1 MWKINSHVVRS
12 GPRGNAIFNS
22 GSCQWSWITSH
33 YIILQHVTGRRI
45 RPQARRARQR
55 CLSLLVTAQGICA
68 CIRFGPNVD
77 SAQLLHFLD
86 TCHCI
91 WLFCNTLLDTL
102 LDTKHFLQDLDTSWT
117 LHPYKTCAHCI
128 FKAALV
134 YFLCMWSVQ
143 AWKIGNYHIY
153 CCASVTKQCSK
164 MHNTHS
170 KKV

>member
-33 YIILQHVTGRRI
+33 YIILQQVTGRRI

-68 CIRFGPNVD
+68 CVRFGPNVD

-102 LDTKHFLQDLDTSWT
+102 LDTKHFLQDLDTPSIQDLCT
-117 LHPYKTCAHCI
+117 LHFQGCIGILLVHVECTSLENWELPYLQR
-128 FKAALV
+128 FSGWLREW
-134 YFLCMWSVQ
+134 LQS
-143 AWKIGNYHIY
+143 
-153 CCASVTKQCSK
+153 SK
-164 MHNTHS
+164 SLMDA
-170 KKV
+170 